1 MTDQTFEQ
9 SLVALRDW
17 LLFLDSEEQRL
28 KAKLER
34 LRRASAREDA
44 APPHAAPPTEG
55 TLPVNHH
62 DDDEEDDWL

>member
-17 LLFLDSEEQRL
+17 LLFLDGEEQRL

-34 LRRASAREDA
+34 LRRASARDDA
-44 APPHAAPPTEG
+44 APSAEVKAS
-55 TLPVNHH
+55 PVNHH
-62 DDDEEDDWL
+62 DDEEDDWL